1 MKKTILQYMTDIYQ
15 EDIPKHILQENKIRL
30 NSFFLEQESVQKK
43 GTQFI
48 FRYAFYSVEKP
59 RKITKQHLLKEY
71 AGVPLEKR
79 SVQPEQIPDMK
90 QYSDIILYGDA
101 SSPEAQQQLAEYL
114 QQHNSLKVQLSF
126 FDSKYSINSLVYWVT
141 YVHNVVYSF
150 YRSMIYCYINST
162 QRCAGS
168 IVIDIIPTNG
178 ADKRKFFP
186 FAPYFPVT
194 NVIKRYFYP
203 YFPAIIGIKGYSF
216 PYFPYL
222 SGIMKIKTALYSLF
236 SRLDWHKTVV
246 FPCLGE
252 IYEGIR
258 SLSWEIP
265 VT

>member
-126 FDSKYSINSLVYWVT
+126 FDKRNDSTSKDEQAIAYAELQKGAIFLPKKKDTSPVRFLKRDDRRHPFSQ
-141 YVHNVVYSF
+141 SAGGEPCRF
-150 YRSMIYCYINST
+150 QMYRFSMVLQGESASDKGS
-162 QRCAGS
+162 CA
-168 IVIDIIPTNG
+168 I
-178 ADKRKFFP
+178 
-186 FAPYFPVT
+186 
-194 NVIKRYFYP
+194 
-203 YFPAIIGIKGYSF
+203 
-216 PYFPYL
+216 
-222 SGIMKIKTALYSLF
+222 
-236 SRLDWHKTVV
+236 
-246 FPCLGE
+246 
-252 IYEGIR
+252 
-258 SLSWEIP
+258 
-265 VT
+265 

>member
-1 MKKTILQYMTDIYQ
+1 MIFLMKKTILQYMTDIYQ

-126 FDSKYSINSLVYWVT
+126 FDKRNDSTSKDEQAIAYAELQKALFFCQKDTSPVRFLKRDDRRHPFSQ
-141 YVHNVVYSF
+141 SAGGEPCRF
-150 YRSMIYCYINST
+150 QMYRFSMVLQGESASDKGS
-162 QRCAGS
+162 CA
-168 IVIDIIPTNG
+168 I
-178 ADKRKFFP
+178 
-186 FAPYFPVT
+186 
-194 NVIKRYFYP
+194 
-203 YFPAIIGIKGYSF
+203 
-216 PYFPYL
+216 
-222 SGIMKIKTALYSLF
+222 
-236 SRLDWHKTVV
+236 
-246 FPCLGE
+246 
-252 IYEGIR
+252 
-258 SLSWEIP
+258 
-265 VT
+265 

>member
-114 QQHNSLKVQLSF
+114 QQHNSLKSPVVF
-126 FDSKYSINSLVYWVT
+126 FLTREMIPLARMNKPSHMRN
-141 YVHNVVYSF
+141 
-150 YRSMIYCYINST
+150 YRRRY
-162 QRCAGS
+162 
-168 IVIDIIPTNG
+168 
-178 ADKRKFFP
+178 FF
-186 FAPYFPVT
+186 AKE
-194 NVIKRYFYP
+194 KRYLSC
-203 YFPAIIGIKGYSF
+203 SF
-216 PYFPYL
+216 P
-222 SGIMKIKTALYSLF
+222 
-236 SRLDWHKTVV
+236 
-246 FPCLGE
+246 
-252 IYEGIR
+252 
-258 SLSWEIP
+258 
-265 VT
+265 

>member
-1 MKKTILQYMTDIYQ
+1 MTDIYQ

-126 FDSKYSINSLVYWVT
+126 FDKRNDSTSKDEQAIAYAELTEGAIFLPKKKDTSPVRFLKRDDRRHPFSQ
-141 YVHNVVYSF
+141 SAGGEPCRF
-150 YRSMIYCYINST
+150 QMYRFSMVLQGESASDKGS
-162 QRCAGS
+162 CA
-168 IVIDIIPTNG
+168 I
-178 ADKRKFFP
+178 
-186 FAPYFPVT
+186 
-194 NVIKRYFYP
+194 
-203 YFPAIIGIKGYSF
+203 
-216 PYFPYL
+216 
-222 SGIMKIKTALYSLF
+222 
-236 SRLDWHKTVV
+236 
-246 FPCLGE
+246 
-252 IYEGIR
+252 
-258 SLSWEIP
+258 
-265 VT
+265 

>member
-1 MKKTILQYMTDIYQ
+1 MIFLMKKTILQYMTDIYQ

-126 FDSKYSINSLVYWVT
+126 LTREMIPLARMNKPSHMRN
-141 YVHNVVYSF
+141 
-150 YRSMIYCYINST
+150 YR
-162 QRCAGS
+162 R
-168 IVIDIIPTNG
+168 
-178 ADKRKFFP
+178 
-186 FAPYFPVT
+186 
-194 NVIKRYFYP
+194 RYFLP
-203 YFPAIIGIKGYSF
+203 KKKIPLLFVSLKGMIDDIRFLNLLEESHVDFRCIDFPWFCKENLPLIK
-216 PYFPYL
+216 
-222 SGIMKIKTALYSLF
+222 AVVLYEKL
-236 SRLDWHKTVV
+236 
-246 FPCLGE
+246 E
-252 IYEGIR
+252 IRIN
-258 SLSWEIP
+258 
-265 VT
+265 V

>member
-1 MKKTILQYMTDIYQ
+1 MTDIYQ

-126 FDSKYSINSLVYWVT
+126 FDKRNDSTSKDEQAIAYAELQKALFFCQRKKIPLLFVSKRDDRRHPFSQ
-141 YVHNVVYSF
+141 SAGGEPCRF
-150 YRSMIYCYINST
+150 QMYRFSMVLQGESASDKGS
-162 QRCAGS
+162 CA
-168 IVIDIIPTNG
+168 I
-178 ADKRKFFP
+178 
-186 FAPYFPVT
+186 
-194 NVIKRYFYP
+194 
-203 YFPAIIGIKGYSF
+203 
-216 PYFPYL
+216 
-222 SGIMKIKTALYSLF
+222 
-236 SRLDWHKTVV
+236 
-246 FPCLGE
+246 
-252 IYEGIR
+252 
-258 SLSWEIP
+258 
-265 VT
+265 

>member
-30 NSFFLEQESVQKK
+30 NSLFLEQESVQKK

-126 FDSKYSINSLVYWVT
+126 FDKRNDSTSKDEQAIAYAELQKALFFCQRKKDTSPVRFLKRDDRRHPFSQ
-141 YVHNVVYSF
+141 SAGGEPCRF
-150 YRSMIYCYINST
+150 QMYRFSMVLQGESASDKGS
-162 QRCAGS
+162 CA
-168 IVIDIIPTNG
+168 I
-178 ADKRKFFP
+178 
-186 FAPYFPVT
+186 
-194 NVIKRYFYP
+194 
-203 YFPAIIGIKGYSF
+203 
-216 PYFPYL
+216 
-222 SGIMKIKTALYSLF
+222 
-236 SRLDWHKTVV
+236 
-246 FPCLGE
+246 
-252 IYEGIR
+252 
-258 SLSWEIP
+258 
-265 VT
+265 

>member
-1 MKKTILQYMTDIYQ
+1 MTDIYQ

-126 FDSKYSINSLVYWVT
+126 FD
-141 YVHNVVYSF
+141 
-150 YRSMIYCYINST
+150 
-162 QRCAGS
+162 
-168 IVIDIIPTNG
+168 
-178 ADKRKFFP
+178 KRKKIPLLFVSLKGMIDDIRFLNLLEESHVDFRCIDFP
-186 FAPYFPVT
+186 WFCKENLPLIKAVVLYEKLEIRI
-194 NVIKRYFYP
+194 NV
-203 YFPAIIGIKGYSF
+203 
-216 PYFPYL
+216 
-222 SGIMKIKTALYSLF
+222 
-236 SRLDWHKTVV
+236 
-246 FPCLGE
+246 
-252 IYEGIR
+252 
-258 SLSWEIP
+258 
-265 VT
+265 

>member
-1 MKKTILQYMTDIYQ
+1 MIFLMKKTILQYMTDIYQ

-126 FDSKYSINSLVYWVT
+126 FDKRNDSTSKDEQAIALCGTTEGAIFLPKKKDTSPVRFLKRDDRRHPFSQ
-141 YVHNVVYSF
+141 SAGGEPCRF
-150 YRSMIYCYINST
+150 QMYRFSMVLQGESASDKGS
-162 QRCAGS
+162 CA
-168 IVIDIIPTNG
+168 I
-178 ADKRKFFP
+178 
-186 FAPYFPVT
+186 
-194 NVIKRYFYP
+194 
-203 YFPAIIGIKGYSF
+203 
-216 PYFPYL
+216 
-222 SGIMKIKTALYSLF
+222 
-236 SRLDWHKTVV
+236 
-246 FPCLGE
+246 
-252 IYEGIR
+252 
-258 SLSWEIP
+258 
-265 VT
+265 

>member
-126 FDSKYSINSLVYWVT
+126 FDKRNDSTSKDE
-141 YVHNVVYSF
+141 
-150 YRSMIYCYINST
+150 
-162 QRCAGS
+162 QA
-168 IVIDIIPTNG
+168 
-178 ADKRKFFP
+178 
-186 FAPYFPVT
+186 
-194 NVIKRYFYP
+194 
-203 YFPAIIGIKGYSF
+203 IGICGTTEGAIFLPKKKDTSPVRFLKRDDRRHPFSQSAGGEPCRFQMYRFSMVLQGESASDKGSCA
-216 PYFPYL
+216 
-222 SGIMKIKTALYSLF
+222 I
-236 SRLDWHKTVV
+236 
-246 FPCLGE
+246 
-252 IYEGIR
+252 
-258 SLSWEIP
+258 
-265 VT
+265 

>member
-1 MKKTILQYMTDIYQ
+1 MTDIYQ

-126 FDSKYSINSLVYWVT
+126 FDKRNDSTSKDEQAIRICGTTEGAIFLPKKKDTSPVRFLKRDDRRHPFSQ
-141 YVHNVVYSF
+141 SAGGEPCRF
-150 YRSMIYCYINST
+150 QMYRFSMVLQGESASDKGS
-162 QRCAGS
+162 CA
-168 IVIDIIPTNG
+168 I
-178 ADKRKFFP
+178 
-186 FAPYFPVT
+186 
-194 NVIKRYFYP
+194 
-203 YFPAIIGIKGYSF
+203 
-216 PYFPYL
+216 
-222 SGIMKIKTALYSLF
+222 
-236 SRLDWHKTVV
+236 
-246 FPCLGE
+246 
-252 IYEGIR
+252 
-258 SLSWEIP
+258 
-265 VT
+265 

>member
-114 QQHNSLKVQLSF
+114 QQHNSLKGFFVKFGGTSSIVNKESWLS
-126 FDSKYSINSLVYWVT
+126 
-141 YVHNVVYSF
+141 VVYF
-150 YRSMIYCYINST
+150 LPYCTS
-162 QRCAGS
+162 A
-168 IVIDIIPTNG
+168 
-178 ADKRKFFP
+178 F
-186 FAPYFPVT
+186 
-194 NVIKRYFYP
+194 
-203 YFPAIIGIKGYSF
+203 
-216 PYFPYL
+216 L
-222 SGIMKIKTALYSLF
+222 AL
-236 SRLDWHKTVV
+236 
-246 FPCLGE
+246 
-252 IYEGIR
+252 
-258 SLSWEIP
+258 
-265 VT
+265 

>member
-126 FDSKYSINSLVYWVT
+126 FYKRNDSTSKDEQAIAYAELQKALFFLPKKKDTSPVRFLKRDDRRHPFSQ
-141 YVHNVVYSF
+141 SAGGEPCRF
-150 YRSMIYCYINST
+150 QMYRFSMVLQGESASDKGS
-162 QRCAGS
+162 CA
-168 IVIDIIPTNG
+168 I
-178 ADKRKFFP
+178 
-186 FAPYFPVT
+186 
-194 NVIKRYFYP
+194 
-203 YFPAIIGIKGYSF
+203 
-216 PYFPYL
+216 
-222 SGIMKIKTALYSLF
+222 
-236 SRLDWHKTVV
+236 
-246 FPCLGE
+246 
-252 IYEGIR
+252 
-258 SLSWEIP
+258 
-265 VT
+265 